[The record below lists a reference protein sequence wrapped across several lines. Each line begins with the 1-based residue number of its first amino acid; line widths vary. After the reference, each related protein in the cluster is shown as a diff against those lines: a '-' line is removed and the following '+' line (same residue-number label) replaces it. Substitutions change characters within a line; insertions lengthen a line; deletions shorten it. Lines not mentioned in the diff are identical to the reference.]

1 ITRVTRG
8 DGSWLSYEYDDARR
22 LVAIGNNL
30 GERLEYDV
38 EKRGQIYFYYSNF
51 SNCAHAELL
60 KANNSLNHAPLPRHR
75 EVTLRHL
82 LWSLH
87 ARKIRVEKINL
98 SPLCSVT
105 GRVVAV
111 GTRAYRPLDVIP
123 DDEMQHG
130 VYGSHHNI
138 FVAKQAPRGT
148 PRPCK
153 CQWVKQNYVLKPH
166 ELTPDMIPIEPFSD

>member
-1 ITRVTRG
+1 G